1 MDTQSPLRTLQIEV
15 TRLRDENRQLHTE
28 ITALR
33 SSLRALSTLQE
44 LIPNISPETDVI
56 VLLDQVLSAGLQAV
70 GAEDGS
76 LLLLDEDTD
85 ELVFVVVHGKS
96 RHELTG
102 FRLPPRKG
110 IAGWVAA
117 TRTPIIVKDV
127 HTDPRFYPQ
136 IDETFGFQ
144 TNTLACV
151 PLLEDQRVLGV
162 IEAINKSADAP
173 FSDDDHALLMIVA
186 QLAAL
191 AIAKADS
198 FAA

>member
-1 MDTQSPLRTLQIEV
+1 MDSQSPLRSLQMEV
-15 TRLRDENRQLHTE
+15 TRLRDENRQLRTE
-28 ITALR
+28 IDALR
-33 SSLRALSTLQE
+33 TSLRALSTLQE
-44 LIPNISPETDVI
+44 LIPNINPESDVI
-56 VLLDQVLSAGLQAV
+56 MLLDQVLSAGLQAV

-85 ELVFVVVHGKS
+85 ELVFVVVHGTS
-96 RHELTG
+96 RHELIG

-136 IDETFGFQ
+136 VDETFGFQ

-151 PLLEDQRVLGV
+151 PLVDDQRVLGV
-162 IEAINKSADAP
+162 IEAVNKSADAP
-173 FSDDDHALLMIVA
+173 FSEDDHDLLMIVA
-186 QLAAL
+186 QLATL
-191 AIAKADS
+191 VIAKADS
-198 FAA
+198 LVT